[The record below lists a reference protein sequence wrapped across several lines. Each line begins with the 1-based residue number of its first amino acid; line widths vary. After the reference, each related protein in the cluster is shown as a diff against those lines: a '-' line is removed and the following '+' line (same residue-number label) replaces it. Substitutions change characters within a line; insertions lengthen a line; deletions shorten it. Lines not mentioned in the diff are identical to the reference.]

1 MVQLRPYQKAAI
13 KFIKQR
19 SYRAGIF
26 FGTGTGKTLPVVS
39 IIAKKLS
46 KRRWKKVLIICNRD
60 DYLTWKKEFAK
71 FGVSPSRFQFLETGK
86 DTVDEFSSVYFC
98 SYGLVRKRS
107 VLKQLKNI
115 DMDLVVCDEAHKL
128 RNSKAKQTKNVIAVA
143 ARCKRRIALT
153 ATPVGKDLLCLW
165 SLGMFIDRGESFGT
179 DYWRFLCRYFNKI
192 PTGQWVPRRK
202 TAEVFKAKLRTISR
216 SLRTQDVLDLPPV
229 ITKIIG
235 VPTNA
240 KQRKTY
246 NSCNNSWEL
255 PDEYEL
261 NWITTKLSKLRQ
273 IASGFYYDE
282 NKKVH
287 VLGTE
292 KVSAI
297 ERIIDA
303 HPRSKIVI
311 FYYFKPEVEYI
322 KQALRNKKLKF
333 VHVSGSAGHR
343 TAARKAFA
351 AGKATCAL
359 IQVDT
364 AVGMNELVKANVG
377 IYFTN
382 SYRPDSKTQ
391 SLGRI
396 WRSGSEIHSRVF
408 VYELITEETIDE
420 AILSALEHKI
430 NLGSEILK
438 AARIG
443 VTEKYLK
450 SLANKPHTW

>member
-1 MVQLRPYQKAAI
+1 MLQLRSYQKAAL
-13 KFIKQR
+13 KFLRQR

-39 IIAKKLS
+39 TINKKLNNR
-46 KRRWKKVLIICNRD
+46 KWKKVLIICNRD

-71 FGVSPSRFQFLETGK
+71 FGMPSSYFQFLETGK
-86 DTVDEFSSVYFC
+86 DALSQFASVYFC
-98 SYGLVRKRS
+98 SYGLVRKNAILRQL
-107 VLKQLKNI
+107 LKTKL
-115 DMDLVVCDEAHKL
+115 DLVVCDEAHKL
-128 RNSKAKQTKNVIAVA
+128 RNSKTQQTKNVLEIAA
-143 ARCKRRIALT
+143 WCKRKIALT
-153 ATPVGKDLLCLW
+153 ATPIGKDLTCLW
-165 SLGMFIDRGESFGT
+165 SIGKFIDGGETFGKY
-179 DYWRFLCRYFNKI
+179 YWGFLTRYFNKI
-192 PTGQWVPRRK
+192 PTGQWVPRRR
-202 TAEVFKAKLRTISR
+202 TAEVFKEKLATISR

-229 ITKIIG
+229 ITKVIG
-235 VPTNA
+235 VPA
-240 KQRKTY
+240 IKKQQKTY
-246 NSCNNSWEL
+246 NSCNRDWEL
-255 PDEYEL
+255 PEEYEL
-261 NWITTKLSKLRQ
+261 NWITTRLSKLRQ
-273 IASGFYYDE
+273 IASGFYYDD
-282 NKKVH
+282 KRKVH
-287 VLGTE
+287 NVGTE
-292 KVSAI
+292 KVGAI

-303 HPRSKIVI
+303 HPGSRVVI
-311 FYYFKPEVEYI
+311 FYYFKPEVEFI
-322 KQALRNKKLKF
+322 KQALRKKKLKF
-333 VHVSGSAGHR
+333 VHISGSATHR

-351 AGKATCAL
+351 AGKATCAM

-396 WRSGSEIHSRVF
+396 WRSGSEVHKRIF
-408 VYELITEETIDE
+408 VYELVTEETIDE

-450 SLANKPHTW
+450 SLANKPHIW